1 MEFSTFVNVNGTETY
16 IGTDRQLYNIV
27 ENGCGRE
34 VADLVQDICNE
45 NDYETKLAK
54 QKAVTEA
61 DCYEET
67 LEEITSDLQEILNL
81 IMDYREYDAAHK
93 NLNRK
98 EVEKLLGSIEN
109 IILNFV

>member
-27 ENGCGRE
+27 ESCCGRE
-34 VADLVQDICNE
+34 VADLVQNICNE
-45 NDYETKLAK
+45 NDYETKLAE

-61 DCYEET
+61 DYYEET

-81 IMDYREYDAAHK
+81 IMDYRKYDAAHK

-109 IILNFV
+109 IINNNL